1 MMSSIEHVASPSSNP
16 ELMIFDDA
24 AFSRELVALMSC
36 AFDAA
41 REQILAREAVVSEA
55 SEKLMALGIM
65 LAVQAGEREVQA
77 LKDIAVDAASRAP
90 QTSQI

>member
-1 MMSSIEHVASPSSNP
+1 MSSIEHAGSPPRNP

-24 AFSRELVALMSC
+24 AFNRELVALMSC

-77 LKDIAVDAASRAP
+77 LQDIAVDAASRAP
-90 QTSQI
+90 QSQI